1 MKPLPH
7 DLYRADQVREL
18 DRLAIEAFGIPGIT
32 LMRRAGAA
40 AFDVLRQRWPQVR
53 RVAVCCGVGN
63 NGGDGYVVA
72 ALAHAAGLAVE
83 LLQVGDAARL
93 GGAARSAAEAALA
106 AGITPTRF
114 EPAALRRADVVVD
127 ALLGTGLSGEVAGEW
142 RAAIDA
148 INGAGRPVLAI
159 DLPSGLDADSGALR
173 GDAVHAAATITFIG
187 VKQGL
192 LTGAGPQ
199 YCGELR
205 FDGLGLPAEIYGRV
219 PVAARRLEWDRFR
232 GDLSPRRRDAH
243 KGDFGHLLVVGGD
256 TGMAGAVRLAAEAAA
271 RVGAGLVSVATRTA
285 HAATIA
291 AARPELMCHG
301 VASWREL
308 TPLLRRASVVA
319 IGPGLGQG
327 AWGRAMLGCV
337 LDARQPL
344 VVDADA
350 LNLLAEEPARR
361 DDWVLTPH
369 PGEAGRLLGQG
380 ADEVQRNRFIAAAE
394 LRASYGGV
402 VVLKGAGTVVLAGD
416 GMPAICSG
424 GNPGMA
430 AGGMGDVLTGIIA
443 GLIAQGFSLRDG
455 AAAGVCLHS
464 AAADEAAA
472 DGERGLLASDLFPR
486 LRPLANP

>member
-1 MKPLPH
+1 MPEI
-7 DLYRADQVREL
+7 DL
-18 DRLAIEAFGIPGIT
+18 
-32 LMRRAGAA
+32 MHRAGAA
-40 AFDVLRQRWPQVR
+40 AFALLRQRWPLAR

-72 ALAHAAGLAVE
+72 TLAHSAGLAVE
-83 LLQVGDAARL
+83 LLQVGDAGRL
-93 GGAARSAAEAALA
+93 RGAARSAAEAALA
-106 AGITPTRF
+106 AGIAPLRF
-114 EPAALRRADVVVD
+114 DAAAVRRADVVVD

-142 RAAIDA
+142 RTVIDA
-148 INGAGRPVLAI
+148 INGAGRPVLSI
-159 DLPSGLDADSGALR
+159 DLPSGIDADSGAVQ
-173 GDAVHAAATITFIG
+173 GVAVHAAATITFVG
-187 VKQGL
+187 LKRGL
-192 LTGAGPQ
+192 LTASGPG

-205 FDGLGLPAEIYGRV
+205 FDGLELPAEIYGRV
-219 PVAARRLEWDRFR
+219 PAAAQRLELSRFR
-232 GDLSPRRRDAH
+232 SALPPRRRDAH

-256 TGMAGAVRLAAEAAA
+256 AGMAGAVRLAAEAAA
-271 RVGAGLVSVATRTA
+271 RVGAGLVSVATRAA

-301 VASWREL
+301 VESPREL
-308 TPLLRRASVVA
+308 AALLRRASVVA

-327 AWGRAMLGCV
+327 AWGRALLGCV

-350 LNLLAEEPARR
+350 LNLLAEDPVRR

-394 LRASYGGV
+394 LQASYGGV
-402 VVLKGAGTVVLAGD
+402 VVLKGPGTLVLAGD

-430 AGGMGDVLTGIIA
+430 SGGMGDVLTGIIA
-443 GLIAQGFSLRDG
+443 GLIAQGFGLRDG

-472 DGERGLLASDLFPR
+472 GGERGLLASDLFPR